1 MILTAALL
9 ACAVNIHPV
18 TTKAVISVESGFDP
32 LALNINGWAGP
43 KPHPSS
49 VEDAARIARSF
60 IDRGY
65 RVDIGPMQIDSDN
78 LRKLGVTVEQVLD
91 PCKNLEV
98 GATILQGDYA
108 RAVALFG
115 EGQYALRVALSLYN
129 TGKLWLGFANGYVAR
144 YYGRLTVPALTIAT
158 EPRARPSPPAIP
170 AVLRPYNAGTA
181 VYTRVALNVGV
192 Q

>member
-9 ACAVNIHPV
+9 ACAINVHPV

-32 LALNINGWAGP
+32 LALNINGLVGP

-60 IDRGY
+60 IERGY
-65 RVDIGPMQIDSDN
+65 RVDIGLMQIDSDN
-78 LRKLGVTVEQVLD
+78 LPKLGVTIEQALD
-91 PCKNLEV
+91 PCKNV
-98 GATILQGDYA
+98 SAGATILQADYV
-108 RAVALFG
+108 RAVAQFG
-115 EGQYALRVALSLYN
+115 EGQHALRCALSAYN
-129 TGKLWLGFANGYVAR
+129 TGTFWRGFANGYVAR

-170 AVLRPYNAGTA
+170 AVLRPYNAGTS